1 MIVKGVGYRLT
12 SVQTETDKEG
22 SIFVD
27 NQEYADTTDGL
38 HVAVYNV
45 QTKAVIDSR
54 TFRAGEIAPLL
65 PGE

>member
-1 MIVKGVGYRLT
+1 M
-12 SVQTETDKEG
+12 
-22 SIFVD
+22 D